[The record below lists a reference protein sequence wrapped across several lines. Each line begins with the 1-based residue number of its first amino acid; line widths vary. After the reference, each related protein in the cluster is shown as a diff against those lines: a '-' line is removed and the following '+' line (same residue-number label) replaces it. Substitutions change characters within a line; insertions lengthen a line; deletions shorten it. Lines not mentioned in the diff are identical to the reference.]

1 MMTSVWWIPEI
12 DWRISSGIIFFIHL
26 VVWNKGERQRSF
38 VARIL
43 LSFFLLCA
51 ASWCMRYTLEVVLSG
66 KAVIA
71 IGYSIYIM
79 VLSLLFILC
88 SRFCYHVTS
97 DAAIFNSILALT
109 TYRISWDAVKL
120 ISAIPVSPD
129 ADWTGGSPFQ
139 SIMSYILYVFIEVCC
154 LKLYEHFVRR
164 EVSFPLKAI
173 WAMFVVI
180 LLSQM
185 LLEFMYQFLFPEKG
199 TDSATLFFLTA
210 LLYSAV
216 NFVLLMM
223 TAFLSLLQHENIS
236 MQNFI
241 RSKQRYYE
249 ISREGILSLQIKC
262 HDLKHYIN
270 LLRSTEG
277 QLQFQKYLDSLRD
290 SIDEFNT
297 VVDSGNKS
305 LDVVLTEK
313 NIICSMN
320 DVRFTYIVDGKLF
333 YCLTDMEIYALFGN
347 AMDNALEGMENVAHQ
362 EKKFIS
368 LRAARRDDM
377 VILVVENYFE
387 HELKFENGLPITT
400 KAEEHNHGFGLR
412 SIISIA
418 QQHGGNASVE
428 AENNIFRLTVSMR
441 IEPDMEQEKL

>member
-1 MMTSVWWIPEI
+1 MMTPVWWIREI
-12 DWRISSGIIFFIHL
+12 DWRISSGVIFFIHL
-26 VVWNKGERQRSF
+26 VAWNKGEKQRSF

-51 ASWCMRYTLEVVLSG
+51 ASWCMRYTLEVVLSNE
-66 KAVIA
+66 AVIA
-71 IGYSIYIM
+71 VGYSFYIM
-79 VLSLLFILC
+79 ALSLLFILC
-88 SRFCYHVTS
+88 ARFCYHISS
-97 DAAIFNSILALT
+97 DAAIFNSIMALT
-109 TYRISWDAVKL
+109 IYRMSWDAVKL
-120 ISAIPVSPD
+120 ISAVPVSPD
-129 ADWTGGSPFQ
+129 ATWTGGSPFQ
-139 SIMSYILYVFIEVCC
+139 SIMSYTLYVLIEVCC
-154 LKLYEHFVRR
+154 LKVYQYFVHR
-164 EVSFPLKAI
+164 EVSFPLKAVGWI
-173 WAMFVVI
+173 FVVI
-180 LLSQM
+180 LFSQM
-185 LLEFMYQFLFPEKG
+185 LLEFMYQLLFPKKL
-199 TDSATLFFLTA
+199 TDSGTLFFLTA
-210 LLYSAV
+210 LLYSIV
-216 NFVLLMM
+216 NFILLMM
-223 TAFLSLLQHENIS
+223 TAYLSLLQQENTS

-241 RSKQRYYE
+241 SSKQRYYE

-277 QLQFQKYLDSLRD
+277 QRQFQKYLDSLRD

-320 DVRFTYIVDGKLF
+320 GVRFTYIVDGKLF

-347 AMDNALEGMENVAHQ
+347 AMDNALEGMEHVEHP

-400 KAEEHNHGFGLR
+400 KAEEHHHGFGLR
-412 SIISIA
+412 SIIAIA

-428 AENNIFRLTVSMR
+428 AEGNIFRLTVSMR
-441 IEPDMEQEKL
+441 IEPKE

>member
-1 MMTSVWWIPEI
+1 MMTPVWWIREI

-26 VVWNKGERQRSF
+26 VVWNKAEKKRSF
-38 VARIL
+38 GARIL
-43 LSFFLLCA
+43 LSFALLCA
-51 ASWCMRYTLEVVLSG
+51 ASWCMRYTLEAVLSE
-66 KAVIA
+66 KVLIA
-71 IGYSIYIM
+71 IGYSFYIM

-88 SRFCYHVTS
+88 TRFCYHISS
-97 DAAIFNSILALT
+97 DMVIFNSIIALT
-109 TYRISWDAVKL
+109 IYRISWDAVKL

-129 ADWTGGSPFQ
+129 AAWTGGSPFQ
-139 SIMSYILYVFIEVCC
+139 SIMSYLLYVTIEICC
-154 LKLYEHFVRR
+154 VELYRHFVRR
-164 EVSFPLKAI
+164 EVTFPLKEI
-173 WAMFVVI
+173 WWIFVVI

-185 LLEFMYQFLFPEKG
+185 LLEFMYQLLYQG
-199 TDSATLFFLTA
+199 NTMAGMLFFLTA
-210 LLYSAV
+210 LLYSIV
-216 NFVLLMM
+216 NFILLLMM
-223 TAFLSLLQHENIS
+223 ASLSLLQHENMS

-241 RSKQRYYE
+241 SSKQRYYE

-262 HDLKHYIN
+262 HDLKHYVN

-277 QLQFQKYLDSLRD
+277 QRQFQTYLDSLQD

-320 DVRFTYIVDGKLF
+320 GVRFTYIVDGKLF

-347 AMDNALEGMENVAHQ
+347 AMDNALEGMEHVEHP

-400 KAEEHNHGFGLR
+400 KAEEHHHGFGLR
-412 SIISIA
+412 SIIAIA
-418 QQHGGNASVE
+418 QQHGGSASVE
-428 AENNIFRLTVSMR
+428 AEGNTFRLTVSLR
-441 IEPDMEQEKL
+441 IEPQE

>member
-1 MMTSVWWIPEI
+1 MMTPVWWIREI

-26 VVWNKGERQRSF
+26 VMWNKAEKKRSF
-38 VARIL
+38 GARIF
-43 LSFFLLCA
+43 LSFVLLCA
-51 ASWCMRYTLEVVLSG
+51 ASWCMRYTLEVVLSQ
-66 KAVIA
+66 KVLVA
-71 IGYSIYIM
+71 IGYSFYIM
-79 VLSLLFILC
+79 VLSLLFVLC
-88 SRFCYHVTS
+88 ARFCYHIS
-97 DAAIFNSILALT
+97 NDAAIFNSIIALT
-109 TYRISWDAVKL
+109 IYRISWDAVKL

-129 ADWTGGSPFQ
+129 ATWTGGSPFQ
-139 SIMSYILYVFIEVCC
+139 SIMSYMLYVLIEVCC
-154 LKLYEHFVRR
+154 LKVYQYFVHR

-173 WAMFVVI
+173 RCIFVVI

-185 LLEFMYQFLFPEKG
+185 LLEFMYQLLFPKKL
-199 TDSATLFFLTA
+199 TDSGMLFFLTA
-210 LLYSAV
+210 LLYSVV
-216 NFVLLMM
+216 NFILLMLM
-223 TAFLSLLQHENIS
+223 AYLSLLQHENLS

-241 RSKQRYYE
+241 SSKQRYYE

-262 HDLKHYIN
+262 HDLKHYVN

-277 QLQFQKYLDSLRD
+277 QRQFQKYLDSLRD

-320 DVRFTYIVDGKLF
+320 GVRFTYIVDGKLF

-347 AMDNALEGMENVAHQ
+347 AMDNALEGMEHVEHP

-400 KAEEHNHGFGLR
+400 KEEEHHHGFGLR
-412 SIISIA
+412 SIIAIA

-428 AENNIFRLTVSMR
+428 AEGNTFRLTVSMR
-441 IEPDMEQEKL
+441 IEPEE